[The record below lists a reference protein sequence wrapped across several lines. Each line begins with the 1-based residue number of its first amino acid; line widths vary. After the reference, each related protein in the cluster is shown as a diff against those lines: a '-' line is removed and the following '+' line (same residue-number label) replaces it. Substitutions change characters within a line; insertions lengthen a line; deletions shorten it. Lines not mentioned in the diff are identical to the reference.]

1 MLSLPEQRSIGLI
14 PPTQHQ
20 VEIGTTAIDLQLK
33 IVELL
38 TGSIGIP
45 RFKAKPQVIEV
56 DGLRLGVISTHWHN
70 TVAQGF
76 TADICGSCNQSQQ
89 IHQR

>member
-1 MLSLPEQRSIGLI
+1 MLPLPEQRSIGLL

-20 VEIGTTAIDLQLK
+20 VEIRSTAIDLQLK
-33 IVELL
+33 IVKLL
-38 TGSIGIP
+38 TGPFRTP
-45 RFKAKPQVIEV
+45 RFEAKPQVIEV